1 VVWTFVIRCVIPS
14 SQLRQMHLVA
24 NPTRPTPGSVAS
36 LHLVGTFDAMG
47 SFRHPFWVEDTYLSI
62 ASLIVL
68 LPESA
73 QDLDLRTSFLRPCGV

>member
-1 VVWTFVIRCVIPS
+1 
-14 SQLRQMHLVA
+14 
-24 NPTRPTPGSVAS
+24 
-36 LHLVGTFDAMG
+36 MG